1 MLIHTLRLSI
11 ALAIA
16 DFKLRNEG
24 SYLGVLWY
32 LLNPLLMFSLLLFV
46 FLGTFGKG
54 VSNYPLYL
62 LLGII
67 MFNFFRQAT
76 METARTVF
84 ENKWLIKSINFPR
97 QALIYSVVLKALFS
111 HIFELIVF
119 SFFLLFF
126 KLPLISIVFYLLIVI
141 LFCFFIIG
149 VSLILSTLIVYLVD
163 LENIWLFATQLLWFA
178 TPIFYTVEKQ
188 TILFKLNLLNP
199 MYYFI
204 TIARDVLI
212 YTKTPELWM
221 ILGVVGYTVTTF
233 LLGIIIFNKFGGEI
247 AEMI

>member
-1 MLIHTLRLSI
+1 MLLQTLRLSI

-32 LLNPLLMFSLLLFV
+32 LLNPLLLFSLLLFV
-46 FLGTFGKG
+46 FLGTFGKD
-54 VSNYPLYL
+54 VTYYPLYL

-84 ENKWLIKSINFPR
+84 ENKWIIKSINFPR
-97 QALIYSVVLKALFS
+97 QALIYSIILKALFS
-111 HIFELIVF
+111 HIFEIVVF

-126 KLPLISIVFYLLIVI
+126 KISLIGIVFYLFIIV
-141 LFCFFIIG
+141 LFCFFTIG
-149 VSLILSTLIVYLVD
+149 VSFILSTLTVHLVD
-163 LENIWLFATQLLWFA
+163 VENVWLFGTQLLWFG

-233 LLGIIIFNKFGGEI
+233 LFGIIVFNKYEKKF